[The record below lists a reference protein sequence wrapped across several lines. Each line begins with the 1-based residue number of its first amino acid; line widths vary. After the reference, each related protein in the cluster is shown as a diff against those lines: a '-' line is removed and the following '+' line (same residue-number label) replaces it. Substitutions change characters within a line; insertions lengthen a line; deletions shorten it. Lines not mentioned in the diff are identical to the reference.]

1 MPTTMTYSSKDFGR
15 TRGKL
20 EADLPERLVHRDVES
35 NARDEQFSG
44 ERKHPVFVV
53 DLPSKVLSLT
63 IGGLAPGQS
72 TNRHRHTYE
81 TIIYVLEGEGFT
93 MVEDRKVTW
102 RAGDAVYIPT
112 WAWHQHTCTGERACR
127 YVACENAPMLQ
138 NLGVALREEG

>member
-1 MPTTMTYSSKDFGR
+1 MNYSSKDFGR
-15 TRGKL
+15 TKATL
-20 EADLPERLVHRDVES
+20 TADLPDRLVHRDVES
-35 NARDEQFSG
+35 TARDDKFSG

-72 TNRHRHTYE
+72 TGRHRHTYE

-93 MVEDRKVTW
+93 QIEDQKVTW
-102 RAGDAVYIPT
+102 RAGDAVYIPV
-112 WAWHQHTCTGERACR
+112 WAYHQHTCTGEGACR